1 VEWDNRWW
9 SPITNAEH
17 LNLRDNCGLVDLSA
31 FQIYEL
37 AGPGAVTYADRLAV
51 NKIDVPVGRSIYTPW
66 LTPDGGFH
74 SDLTMMRMGEE
85 RVRIV
90 TGVFDGGRDEF
101 WVRRHMP
108 TDGSVSFANITDD
121 ITTLGLWGPNAPAV
135 LGAICEADLSQAGS
149 SYGSLVDV
157 ELDCGTGRPVPAT
170 LFRISYVGDTGWEI
184 YLAWDDGPAVWDA
197 LMRIGADYGLRPT
210 GGGVYGTS
218 GRLEKG
224 YRLMGAE
231 LESEYNPLEAGLA
244 RPRVK
249 AADFIGK
256 EAYLAAREAG
266 DPEVQ
271 MCVLTVEDLHDAR
284 GRKRYMQGG
293 NEPILTGDGG
303 RIVDS
308 HGRVS
313 RVTTAGPGPSVGK
326 HLLMGYLP
334 SELAAPGTEL
344 QVMYMNEL
352 FPVRVAGTGAVYDP
366 DDARMKS

>member
-1 VEWDNRWW
+1 MEWDARWW
-9 SPITNAEH
+9 SPITVAEH

-37 AGPGAVTYADRLAV
+37 TGPGAVAYADRLAV

-74 SDLTMMRMGEE
+74 SDLTMMRLGED
-85 RVRIV
+85 RVRVV

-101 WVRRHMP
+101 WARRHMP
-108 TDGSVSFANITDD
+108 TDGSVSFANVTDE

-135 LGAICEADLSQAGS
+135 LGAVCEADLSQAGS

-157 ELDCGTGRPVPAT
+157 ELDCATGRPVAAT

-184 YLAWDDGPAVWDA
+184 YVAWDDGPAVWDA
-197 LMRIGADYGLRPT
+197 LMRVGADYGLRPA

-256 EAYLAAREAG
+256 DAY
-266 DPEVQ
+266 
-271 MCVLTVEDLHDAR
+271 
-284 GRKRYMQGG
+284 
-293 NEPILTGDGG
+293 I
-303 RIVDS
+303 
-308 HGRVS
+308 
-313 RVTTAGPGPSVGK
+313 
-326 HLLMGYLP
+326 
-334 SELAAPGTEL
+334 AAPRRRET
-344 QVMYMNEL
+344 
-352 FPVRVAGTGAVYDP
+352 RRCSCAC
-366 DDARMKS
+366 